1 MEQTQKNRTTHDPF
15 PKWKF
20 VLMLNVSGIITVAA
34 VFGSYFV
41 LRAFHKFRNLRT
53 ASNNILVSLSIADGL
68 LAIPMILDI
77 IHLCLKYNV
86 GHGSHILKV
95 VSGTVT
101 LFLLSV
107 IVLHLTLMSSER
119 FIAIKFALRYHA
131 IVTKRRA
138 RIVSIAMWL
147 WAVVVIVAV
156 PKVLQRATTGKDF
169 REFGREMNADSN
181 TSQVLHIRWHLVFQA
196 VSMFLVPLLI
206 ILCSYAYIFIVSY
219 KQRHLVREQDRNIPR
234 MPTVKNQ
241 MKGARTLAIVVALCL
256 LSIIALL
263 VVTSLRVFCGLSL
276 GGRKYQML
284 LKHIVYDVAMVLN
297 AICSPLIYG
306 WKNEGFRNAFRK
318 MLKCC

>member
-1 MEQTQKNRTTHDPF
+1 
-15 PKWKF
+15 
-20 VLMLNVSGIITVAA
+20 MLNVHGIITIIALL
-34 VFGSYFV
+34 GSYLV

-68 LAIPMILDI
+68 LAIPLILDI
-77 IHLCLKYNV
+77 IQLCLKYNAAIRP
-86 GHGSHILKV
+86 HMRMHILKEV
-95 VSGTVT
+95 DGTIT

-107 IVLHLTLMSSER
+107 IVLHLSLMSSER
-119 FIAIKFALRYHA
+119 FIAIKFALRYQA

-147 WAVVVIVAV
+147 WALVVNVAV
-156 PKVLQRATTGKDF
+156 PEVLQRATGKDF
-169 REFGREMNADSN
+169 KKLRRQMTANNN

-206 ILCSYAYIFIVSY
+206 ILCSYTYIFIVSY
-219 KQRHLVREQDRNIPR
+219 KQRQHVREQGRDVPG
-234 MPTVKNQ
+234 MPTIKHQ

-263 VVTSLRVFCGLSL
+263 VVTSLRIFFGKLL
-276 GGRKYQML
+276 GGRGHKML
-284 LKHIVYDVAMVLN
+284 PENIVYDVAMFLN
-297 AICSPLIYG
+297 AICNPLIYG
-306 WKNEGFRNAFRK
+306 WKNEEFRNAFRK